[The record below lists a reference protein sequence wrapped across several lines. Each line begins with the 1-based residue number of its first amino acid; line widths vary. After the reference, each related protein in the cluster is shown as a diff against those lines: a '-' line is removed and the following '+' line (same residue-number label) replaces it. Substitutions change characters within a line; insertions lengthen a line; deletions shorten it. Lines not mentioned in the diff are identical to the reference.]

1 MKKKLLIG
9 MSLCAFI
16 ASLTY
21 FYAYKGHRDISSAST
36 DYVVTISGLDKEF
49 ATDNRLATLKYQ
61 NTIVELSAK
70 ITSIDSESNGVVLGD
85 KVFVTFKD
93 SVLKNISSGE
103 KLIIKGRF
111 LGYDELLGE
120 FKIDQCSIMN

>member
-9 MSLCAFI
+9 MSLCAVI

-21 FYAYKGHRDISSAST
+21 FYAYKGHREISSSST
-36 DYVVTISGLDKEF
+36 DYVVTISGLQNEF

-61 NTIVELSAK
+61 NTIVELSAR
-70 ITSIDSESNGVVLGD
+70 ITSIDSESNGVVLGG
-85 KVFVTFKD
+85 KVFATFKD
-93 SVLKNISSGE
+93 SVLKNITSGE
-103 KLIIKGRF
+103 KLTIKGRF

-120 FKIDQCSIMN
+120 FKIDQCSITN

>member
-9 MSLCAFI
+9 MSLCAVI

-21 FYAYKGHRDISSAST
+21 FYAYKGHRDISSATT
-36 DYVVTISGLDKEF
+36 DYVVTISGLQKEF
-49 ATDNRLATLKYQ
+49 ATDSRLATLKYQ
-61 NTIVELSAK
+61 NTIVELSDR
-70 ITSIDSESNGVVLGD
+70 ITSVDSESNGVVLGG

-93 SVLKNISSGE
+93 RILKSIISGE
-103 KLIIKGRF
+103 KRTVKGRF

-120 FKIDQCSIMN
+120 FKMDQCSIIN